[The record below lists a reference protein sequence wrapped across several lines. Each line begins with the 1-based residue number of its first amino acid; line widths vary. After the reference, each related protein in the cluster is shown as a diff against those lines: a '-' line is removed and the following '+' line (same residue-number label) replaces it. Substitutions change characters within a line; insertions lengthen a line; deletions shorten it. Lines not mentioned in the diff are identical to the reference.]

1 MRLPGSPGPF
11 ALPGWSGRW
20 CVGWSL
26 RPAPL
31 WLCSRGGAVQEGR
44 GLAAAGVTAV
54 HLPFFQEAFALYKPP
69 LARLTQMPLDGVL
82 VRALQGCLRPV
93 LPWDVLP
100 HPPAWPHSRTLCLP
114 SFPGA
119 PLDPPSATP
128 FFPWYPA
135 APRTAGPTLLM
146 ALRTSCPFP
155 LRLPSPLTLSLHPV
169 PLHSRA
175 LCLLRLPAPP
185 HCPLNM
191 LP

>member
-1 MRLPGSPGPF
+1 MRSPGSPGPF

-82 VRALQGCLRPV
+82 ARALQGCLRPV

-119 PLDPPSATP
+119 PLDPPLCNP
-128 FFPWYPA
+128 ILP
-135 APRTAGPTLLM
+135 LV
-146 ALRTSCPFP
+146 SC
-155 LRLPSPLTLSLHPV
+155 
-169 PLHSRA
+169 
-175 LCLLRLPAPP
+175 CPP
-185 HCPLNM
+185 HCRPYSPHGPAHLVPLPSSAPVTAHSVPAPRSSSLQSP
-191 LP
+191 LPPLSPCPPPTVH